1 MISPFFITKIL
12 ISAIII
18 AFVSEISKRY
28 TVLGGL
34 IAAMP
39 LTTLLSM
46 IWLYYEKKDL
56 ALLSDFTKSVF
67 WGIFPSLLFFIPA
80 IWLFKKGCNF
90 YLTLFISFLFYG
102 VGAYF
107 HQKLL
112 GQRVL

>member
-12 ISAIII
+12 VSAIII

-28 TVLGGL
+28 TAVGGL

-39 LTTLLSM
+39 LTTLLTLF
-46 IWLYYEKKDL
+46 WLYYEKKDMV
-56 ALLSDFTKSVF
+56 LLSNFTKAVF
-67 WGIFPSLLFFIPA
+67 WGVFPSLLFFIPA
-80 IWLFKKGCNF
+80 MWLFKKGYNF
-90 YLTLFISFLFYG
+90 YFTLFVSFVFYG

-112 GQRVL
+112 GQKVF